1 MDDKNYADASERALL
16 RVPDREAEQ
25 YMTLQEAKVA
35 WTRLP
40 DDLKARATIEGAKRG
55 RRRSC
60 LHLRRDRALANSR
73 HASGH
78 APASPSG
85 QQRRIGPT
93 CNGCA
98 HPLNS

>member
-40 DDLKARATIEGAKRG
+40 DDLKARATIEV
-55 RRRSC
+55 
-60 LHLRRDRALANSR
+60 LREGGGGPVYTAGEIERLQDTATRDETDEP
-73 HASGH
+73 G
-78 APASPSG
+78 
-85 QQRRIGPT
+85 
-93 CNGCA
+93 
-98 HPLNS
+98 

>member
-40 DDLKARATIEGAKRG
+40 DDLKARATIEVLREGGGGPVYTADEIGAAMKNNPP
-55 RRRSC
+55 
-60 LHLRRDRALANSR
+60 DE
-73 HASGH
+73 
-78 APASPSG
+78 PA
-85 QQRRIGPT
+85 
-93 CNGCA
+93 A
-98 HPLNS
+98 

>member
-40 DDLKARATIEGAKRG
+40 DDLKARATIEV
-55 RRRSC
+55 C
-60 LHLRRDRALANSR
+60 
-73 HASGH
+73 
-78 APASPSG
+78 
-85 QQRRIGPT
+85 
-93 CNGCA
+93 
-98 HPLNS
+98 